1 MADTNEFAQYT
12 LEVLEGKKKRFR
24 RLQLMM
30 LIMTGSCIV
39 IVSVAAAV
47 KENMQV
53 FQLVPFLII
62 AGVVFP
68 FLIFS
73 PIRKK
78 IQLEIDSRGTA

>member
-1 MADTNEFAQYT
+1 MGEINEFSSYT
-12 LEVLEGKKKRFR
+12 LEVLESKKKRFR
-24 RLQLMM
+24 RLQLLM
-30 LIMTGSCIV
+30 LIMTGTAII
-39 IVSVAAAV
+39 IVSVAATV

-78 IQLEIDSRGTA
+78 IQLEIDSRA

>member
-1 MADTNEFAQYT
+1 MADSNEFAKYT
-12 LEVLEGKKKRFR
+12 LEVLESKKKRFKK
-24 RLQLMM
+24 LQYMM
-30 LIMTGSCIV
+30 LGMTASSII
-39 IVSVAAAV
+39 IVSVAAAL
-47 KENMQV
+47 KDNMQV

-78 IQLEIDSRGTA
+78 IQLEIDSRD

>member
-1 MADTNEFAQYT
+1 MGETNEFAQYT
-12 LEVLEGKKKRFR
+12 LEVLESKKKRFR
-24 RLQLMM
+24 RLQWMM
-30 LIMTGSCIV
+30 LIMTGTAIIV
-39 IVSVAAAV
+39 VSVAAAV

-78 IQLEIDSRGTA
+78 IQLEIDSRG

>member
-1 MADTNEFAQYT
+1 MADSNEFAKYT
-12 LEVLEGKKKRFR
+12 LEVLENKKKRFKK
-24 RLQLMM
+24 LQYMM
-30 LIMTGSCIV
+30 LGMTASAII

-47 KENMQV
+47 KDNMQV

-78 IQLEIDSRGTA
+78 IQLEIDSRH

>member
-1 MADTNEFAQYT
+1 MADNNEFADYT
-12 LEVLEGKKKRFR
+12 LEVLEGKKRRFKK
-24 RLQLMM
+24 LQLMM
-30 LIMTGSCIV
+30 LIMTGSAIV
-39 IVSVAAAV
+39 IVAVAAAL
-47 KENMQV
+47 KDNTQI

-78 IQLEIDSRGTA
+78 IQLEIDSRGSV

>member
-1 MADTNEFAQYT
+1 MAETNEFAHYT
-12 LEVLEGKKKRFR
+12 LEVLESKKKRFR

-30 LIMTGSCIV
+30 LIMTGSAIV
-39 IVSVAAAV
+39 IVSVAAAM

-68 FLIFS
+68 FLVFS

-78 IQLEIDSRGTA
+78 IQIEINSRDSR

>member
-1 MADTNEFAQYT
+1 MGEINEFSSHT
-12 LEVLEGKKKRFR
+12 LEVLESKKKRFR
-24 RLQLMM
+24 RLQLLM
-30 LIMTGSCIV
+30 LIMTGTAII
-39 IVSVAAAV
+39 IVSVAATV

-78 IQLEIDSRGTA
+78 IQLEIDSRA